1 MSTSPVPPGVS
12 WLLFRG
18 RYSQSWGGCFY
29 PKGCPRSAG
38 LHVQQNGVDYLW
50 ILCFGATSE
59 VYVGA
64 AATERLAANGP
75 HDSYPTEEALRVG
88 YDVVSAEVAATLT
101 GNAAEDY
108 AYRRLRIG
116 IDPDRDPWTFDG
128 ERMTPA
134 VLVARG
140 NRILSGSNPRLSDE
154 ERWNLPAAVAERAER
169 AATEARRERE
179 KAAWNAKVKAA
190 QAQAAL
196 AYATRGGRR

>member
-18 RYSQSWGGCFY
+18 RYSQSWGGYFY
-29 PKGCPRSAG
+29 PKGCPRSVG
-38 LHVQQNGVDYLW
+38 LHVQRNGVDYLW

-64 AATERLAANGP
+64 DVAERLAANGP
-75 HDSYPTEEALRVG
+75 HDSYPTEEALRTG
-88 YDVVSAEVAATLT
+88 CGVVSAEVAATLT

-116 IDPDRDPWTFDG
+116 LDPDRDPWTFDG

-140 NRILSGSNPRLSDE
+140 NRSLSGNDPRLSDE
-154 ERWNLPAAVAERAER
+154 ERWNAERAEW